1 MPLDPRLFMVNVEPQ
16 SATSFRE
23 EELPAIQAAIVG
35 GGSSFEQRGWRN
47 GGEAEFRHFVEIG
60 LACHLGVQGG
70 DAENRADEGCAIPV
84 AINLSAADAEAL
96 RGALQSRGLT
106 AAVLAHNGSPGRE
119 NDNAKAI
126 LRNLFVAP
134 PPPPPPPPAAAAAA
148 AAAAA
153 TPPAA
158 PVGGDSDNDDAPAPP
173 PHTFGLDL
181 DADLEFCLN
190 VSFDDRYPESVKED
204 FRQRAQ
210 ALVEEGGGGGNGSGG
225 RQKVR
230 IDYRNEATGEEGSA
244 EVDTN
249 DDDAMSSEPRRRIRW
264 CRTIARRLANDHN
277 WQLKD
282 TVVEVDDAI
291 STLSNRSDPATI
303 AATTPATPTA
313 AAAAAQGGAVPRR
326 RKPRLPATIHFDY
339 RNRKTGEESSHS
351 AVQTN
356 DVRSC
361 HSAAPI
367 TLFLPICTSILFYFD

>member
-1 MPLDPRLFMVNVEPQ
+1 MYKRQV
-16 SATSFRE
+16 
-23 EELPAIQAAIVG
+23 PASDI
-35 GGSSFEQRGWRN
+35 
-47 GGEAEFRHFVEIG
+47 
-60 LACHLGVQGG
+60 
-70 DAENRADEGCAIPV
+70 
-84 AINLSAADAEAL
+84 
-96 RGALQSRGLT
+96 
-106 AAVLAHNGSPGRE
+106 SPE
-119 NDNAKAI
+119 TI
-126 LRNLFVAP
+126 
-134 PPPPPPPPAAAAAA
+134 AAAARAA
-148 AAAAA
+148 AA
-153 TPPAA
+153 
-158 PVGGDSDNDDAPAPP
+158 
-173 PHTFGLDL
+173 
-181 DADLEFCLN
+181 
-190 VSFDDRYPESVKED
+190 
-204 FRQRAQ
+204 
-210 ALVEEGGGGGNGSGG
+210 EGGGGGNGSGV

-303 AATTPATPTA
+303 AATTPATP
-313 AAAAAQGGAVPRR
+313 RR

-367 TLFLPICTSILFYFD
+367 TLFLPICTSILFYFY

>member
-1 MPLDPRLFMVNVEPQ
+1 M
-16 SATSFRE
+16 
-23 EELPAIQAAIVG
+23 
-35 GGSSFEQRGWRN
+35 
-47 GGEAEFRHFVEIG
+47 
-60 LACHLGVQGG
+60 
-70 DAENRADEGCAIPV
+70 
-84 AINLSAADAEAL
+84 
-96 RGALQSRGLT
+96 
-106 AAVLAHNGSPGRE
+106 GRD
-119 NDNAKAI
+119 NDN
-126 LRNLFVAP
+126 
-134 PPPPPPPPAAAAAA
+134 
-148 AAAAA
+148 
-153 TPPAA
+153 
-158 PVGGDSDNDDAPAPP
+158 DNAPAPP
-173 PHTFGLDL
+173 PPAPGLDGRGPRV
-181 DADLEFCLN
+181 CLN
-190 VSFDDRYPESVKED
+190 VSFDDRYPGVKED
-204 FRQRAQ
+204 FHQRAQ
-210 ALVEEGGGGGNGSGG
+210 ALVDGGGGGVAVAAQAGTGAGTGAGAGGNDAIAAAAAAAAASGIPADVIASAAAAAAAAAGVPASDISPETIAAAARAAAAEGSGGGNGSGG

-367 TLFLPICTSILFYFD
+367 TLFLPICTSILFYFY